1 MTNPAI
7 AVRPNAYEG
16 LEFVRDAVRAMS
28 AYTLEPRTARDKL
41 DQNEGALDLPAEL
54 KQEIVARVLRRK
66 WNVYPDFEAVELRD
80 AIARRGGISR
90 ENVLVG
96 NGSNELLMVAMATL
110 VAPGRRVVIPTPTF
124 PLYEKLATIFGGEVV
139 RVDIDPRSGTLPL
152 RAMLD
157 AALAGPEPAVV
168 VACSPNNPT
177 GGVLGRGGPGA
188 LLESGALV
196 LLDRAYGEFWDDG
209 PPPQT
214 ERLVTLSTF
223 SKAWGLA
230 ALRIGWLESTP
241 ALCSEMRKVKLP
253 YNLNVFSQEAA
264 LVAIE
269 HEALMQSR
277 VGATLRERARVAAR
291 LGAMR
296 GVEVFPSRSNFVA
309 FRIDGNADEI
319 FEGLITRGTLVRNIS
334 RYPRMERCLRVSI
347 GEPEQNDRF
356 LDSIEVS
363 LEAGA
368 ASRRCEE
375 GAGA

>member
-1 MTNPAI
+1 
-7 AVRPNAYEG
+7 
-16 LEFVRDAVRAMS
+16 VRAMT

-41 DQNEGALDLPAEL
+41 DQNEGAVDLPAEL
-54 KQEIVARVLRRK
+54 KQEIVERVLRRK
-66 WNVYPDFEAVELRD
+66 WNVYPEFEAVELRD
-80 AIARRGGISR
+80 AIARRGGIAR

-124 PLYEKLATIFGGEVV
+124 PLYEKLATIFGGEIV
-139 RVDIDPRSGTLPL
+139 RVDIDPRSGALPL

-157 AALAGPEPAVV
+157 AALDGPEPAVV

-177 GGVLGRGGPGA
+177 GGILGA
-188 LLESGALV
+188 DDLESLLASGAFV

-209 PPPQT
+209 PPPPAD
-214 ERLVTLSTF
+214 RLVTLSTF

-241 ALCSEMRKVKLP
+241 ELCGEMRKVKLP

-269 HEALMQSR
+269 NETLMQSR
-277 VGATLRERARVAAR
+277 VDATLRERARVTAR
-291 LGAMR
+291 LEAMR
-296 GVEVFPSRSNFVA
+296 GIELFPSRSNFVA
-309 FRIDGNADEI
+309 FRVEESADEI
-319 FEGLITRGTLVRNIS
+319 FEGLIARGTLVRNIS

-356 LDSIEVS
+356 LESIEAL
-363 LEAGA
+363 LEAGET
-368 ASRRCEE
+368 SRRLEE
-375 GAGA
+375 GRGA

>member
-1 MTNPAI
+1 MTAETIGIQPKAI
-7 AVRPNAYEG
+7 EG
-16 LEFVRDAVRAMS
+16 LDFVREAVRAMT
-28 AYTLEPRTARDKL
+28 AYTLEPRTASDKL
-41 DQNEGALDLPAEL
+41 DQNEAALDLPAEL
-54 KQEIVARVLRRK
+54 KQEVVARVLRRG

-80 AIARRGGISR
+80 AIARRGGITR

-139 RVDIDPRSGTLPL
+139 RVEVDPRSGTLPL
-152 RAMLD
+152 RAMLS
-157 AALAGPEPAVV
+157 AASNGAEPAVV

-177 GGVLGRGGPGA
+177 GGVLAPGDLDA
-188 LLESGALV
+188 LLESGAFV

-209 PPPQT
+209 PPPPAD
-214 ERLVTLSTF
+214 RLVTLSTF

-241 ALCSEMRKVKLP
+241 ELCTEMRKVKLP

-264 LVAIE
+264 LVALE
-269 HEALMQSR
+269 NEALMQSR
-277 VGATLRERARVAAR
+277 VDSTLGERARLTAR
-291 LGAMR
+291 LGEIA
-296 GVEVFPSRSNFVA
+296 GIEVFPSRSNFVA
-309 FRIDGNADEI
+309 FRVEGSADDV
-319 FEGLITRGTLVRNIS
+319 FEGLVARGTLIRNIS

-347 GEPEQNDRF
+347 GERDKNDRF
-356 LDSIEVS
+356 LDA
-363 LEAGA
+363 LEKLIGSGKAQGA
-368 ASRRCEE
+368 ANE

>member
-1 MTNPAI
+1 MSIPAT
-7 AVRPNAYEG
+7 AVKPMAYEG
-16 LEFVRDAVRAMS
+16 GEFVRDAIRAMT

-41 DQNEGALDLPAEL
+41 DQNEGTLDLPSEL
-54 KQEIVARVLRRK
+54 KQEIVARVLSRK

-80 AIARRGGISR
+80 AIARRGGIAR

-124 PLYEKLATIFGGEVV
+124 PLYEKLATIFGGEIV
-139 RVDIDPRSGTLPL
+139 RVDVDPRSGTLPS
-152 RAMLD
+152 RAMVE
-157 AALAGPEPAVV
+157 AAIGGPEPAVV

-177 GGVLGRGGPGA
+177 GGVLARGDLEL
-188 LLESGALV
+188 LLESGAFV

-209 PPPQT
+209 PPPPAD
-214 ERLVTLSTF
+214 RLVTLSTF

-241 ALCSEMRKVKLP
+241 ELCTEMRKVKLP

-269 HEALMQSR
+269 NETLMQSR
-277 VGATLRERARVAAR
+277 VDATLRERARVTAR

-296 GVEVFPSRSNFVA
+296 GIEVFPSRSNFIA
-309 FRIDGNADEI
+309 FRVSGSADEI
-319 FEGLITRGTLVRNIS
+319 FEGLIARGTLVRNIS

-356 LDSIEVS
+356 LDGVES
-363 LEAGA
+363 LLELRGTSGTAN
-368 ASRRCEE
+368 E
-375 GAGA
+375 GAEE